1 MADSPETDAIEKTPE
16 ELAADAEHAK
26 VAASEELAAQ
36 DAENV
41 VAATK
46 AKKNK
51 GSADYGAE
59 DITVLEGLEAVRKRP
74 GMYIGST
81 GPRGL
86 HHLVYE
92 VVDNSVD
99 EALAGYCTEIEVTIH
114 PDNSVTVKDNGRGIP
129 VAVQK
134 QTGRPAAE
142 VVMTVLHAG
151 GKFGDGGGYK
161 VSGGLHGVGISVVN
175 ALSETVD
182 LEIHLDGKIHT
193 QSYDRG
199 IPRADLKSGGSSKET
214 GTQVTFL
221 PDADIFETLEFDY
234 TTLQTRL
241 REMAFLTRGLRI
253 TLTDERGEGR
263 SDSFKFDNGIRDFIE
278 YLHSTGSK
286 DPIHKKIVYFSDET
300 ENEEVEIALQW
311 NDSYQESLLSFANNI
326 NTHDGGTH
334 LSGFRSALTRTMNAY
349 AREKGMLKEGKDK
362 NLEGEDIRE
371 GITAIISV
379 KLQEPQ
385 FEGQTKGKLGN
396 PNIEGFVQK
405 ATNEKL
411 AEFLEENPKE
421 AKAVLTKAI
430 EASRAR
436 MAARKAR
443 DLTRRKSALE
453 NSALPGKLADCSV
466 RDPALAELFIVEGDS
481 AGGSGKQGRDR
492 NTQAILPLRGKIIN
506 VEKARTDKVLANNE
520 IQALITAI
528 GTGIGG
534 EFDLES
540 LRYHKIILMTDADVD
555 GAHIRTL
562 ALTFFFRHCK
572 DLITGGYIYIAKP
585 PLYKLKV
592 SGKDRY
598 VEKEQELE
606 EVLLTNKYEKFKIT
620 EIADRGASDAALKK
634 KNTKPKSMELTEARW
649 QRFSKLLK
657 QHQGWST
664 VLRAEYGHEVVD
676 FLERSSIVATGLTS
690 AEDVVKFATNGKD
703 DTASVLVELV
713 RENDVELTLRA
724 VETETGH
731 AQVHSLSRTLFEGK
745 EFREFVRAQT
755 TLTELVGELPVEV
768 ELDGSF
774 EIARSYEEL
783 RQKVIK
789 LASKGVAISRFKG
802 LGEMNADQLAE
813 TTMNRET
820 RTLAQVTIED
830 AAAAEEM
837 FATLMGDKVEPRKAF
852 IDEHAKEAV
861 NIDV

>member
-1 MADSPETDAIEKTPE
+1 MAKSPANEIDEATDDTVSETA
-16 ELAADAEHAK
+16 
-26 VAASEELAAQ
+26 
-36 DAENV
+36 
-41 VAATK
+41 
-46 AKKNK
+46 AKKEPPK
-51 GSADYGAE
+51 KTKQGGAADYGAQ

-92 VVDNSVD
+92 VVDNAVD
-99 EALAGYCTEIEVTIH
+99 EALAGFCTEINVEIH
-114 PDNSVTVKDNGRGIP
+114 PDNSISVCDNGRGIP
-129 VAVQK
+129 TDIHEK
-134 QTGRPAAE
+134 QGRPAAE
-142 VVMTVLHAG
+142 VVLTVLHAG

-161 VSGGLHGVGISVVN
+161 VSGGLHGVGVSVVN
-175 ALSETVD
+175 ALSEVLD
-182 LEIHLDGKIHT
+182 LTIHRDGQIWE
-193 QSYDRG
+193 QSYARG
-199 IPRADLKSGGSSKET
+199 VPQADLKTTGKTDTT
-214 GTQVTFL
+214 GTTVTFF
-221 PDADIFETLEFDY
+221 PDDEIFETLEFDY

-241 REMAFLTRGLRI
+241 REMAFLTKGLKI
-253 TLTDERGEGR
+253 TLHDERAEGR
-263 SDSFKFDNGIRDFIE
+263 EDVFQYENGIQDFIA
-278 YLHSTGSK
+278 YLHSTGTK
-286 DPIHKKIVYFSDET
+286 EPLHKKIVYFHEET
-300 ENEEVEIALQW
+300 DNEEVEIALQW

-349 AREKGMLKEGKDK
+349 ARSSGLLKEKDK
-362 NLEGEDIRE
+362 NLEGEDLRE
-371 GITAIISV
+371 GITAIVSV
-379 KLQEPQ
+379 KLQDPQ

-396 PNIEGFVQK
+396 PQIEGLVQQV
-405 ATNEKL
+405 TNRRL

-421 AKAVLTKAI
+421 AKAVLSKAI
-430 EASRAR
+430 DAARAR
-436 MAARKAR
+436 EAARKAR

-466 RDPALAELFIVEGDS
+466 KDPALAELFIVEGDS

-506 VEKARTDKVLANNE
+506 VEKARTDKVLANLE

-534 EFDLES
+534 EFDIES

-562 ALTFFFRHCK
+562 ALTFFFRHTK
-572 DLITGGYIYIAKP
+572 DLINGGYIYIAKP
-585 PLYKLKV
+585 PLYKVKI

-598 VEKEQELE
+598 VEKESELE
-606 EVLLTNKYEKFKIT
+606 EVLLANKYEKIKV
-620 EIADRGASDAALKK
+620 SDVKSKK
-634 KNTKPKSMELTEARW
+634 LDLTEARW
-649 QRFSKLLK
+649 HRFTKLLR

-664 VLRAEYGHEVVD
+664 VLRAEYGHEAID
-676 FLERSSIVATGLTS
+676 FLERSKIVADGLIDPDEVIKY
-690 AEDVVKFATNGKD
+690 AQNGKED
-703 DTASVLVELV
+703 DSSMTVEFV
-713 RENDVELTLRA
+713 REDPVELTIRGVERA
-724 VETETGH
+724 TGH
-731 AQVHSLSRTLFEGK
+731 AQVHRLSRSLFESR
-745 EFREFVRAQT
+745 EFREFVKAQGS
-755 TLTELVGELPVEV
+755 LTELVGHLPVEL

-774 EIARSYEEL
+774 EHAASYEEL
-783 RQKVIK
+783 RQKVLK
-789 LASKGVAISRFKG
+789 LAGKGVAISRFKG
-802 LGEMNADQLAE
+802 LGEMNAEQLAE

-820 RTLAQVTIED
+820 RTLQQVTIED

>member
-1 MADSPETDAIEKTPE
+1 MADE
-16 ELAADAEHAK
+16 
-26 VAASEELAAQ
+26 AQ
-36 DAENV
+36 I
-41 VAATK
+41 
-46 AKKNK
+46 KNA
-51 GSADYGAE
+51 GNADYGAE

-92 VVDNSVD
+92 VMDNSVD
-99 EALAGYCTEIEVTIH
+99 EALAGYGKAIDITIH
-114 PDNSVTVKDNGRGIP
+114 PDNSVTVRDEGRGIP
-129 VAVQK
+129 VGIQK

-142 VVMTVLHAG
+142 TVLTVLHAG

-175 ALSETVD
+175 ALSEWVD
-182 LEIHLDGKIHT
+182 LEIHTDGKIHK

-199 IPRADLKSGGSSKET
+199 VPRFDLKEVGPADDT
-214 GTQVTFL
+214 GTTVTFM
-221 PDADIFETLEFDY
+221 PDDEIFETLEFDY
-234 TTLQTRL
+234 TTLQTRM
-241 REMAFLTRGLRI
+241 REMAFLTKGLKI

-263 SDSFKFDNGIRDFIE
+263 SDTFQYDNGIRDFVE
-278 YLHSTGSK
+278 YLHSTGTK
-286 DPIHKKIVYFSDET
+286 DPIHKKIVYFTEESDDA
-300 ENEEVEIALQW
+300 EVEVALQW

-349 AREKGMLKEGKDK
+349 ARDKGLLKEKDK

-371 GITAIISV
+371 GITAIVSV
-379 KLQEPQ
+379 KLSEPQ

-396 PNIEGFVQK
+396 PQIEGFVQK

-421 AKAVLTKAI
+421 AKGVLTKAI
-430 EASRAR
+430 EASQAR
-436 MAARKAR
+436 LAARKAR

-492 NTQAILPLRGKIIN
+492 NTQAILPLRGKILN
-506 VEKARTDKVLANNE
+506 VEKARVDKVLANNE

-534 EFDLES
+534 EFDMES

-562 ALTFFFRHCK
+562 ALTFFFRHTPE
-572 DLITGGYIYIAKP
+572 LIAGGYVYIAKP
-585 PLYKLKV
+585 PLYKLKM

-598 VEKEQELE
+598 VEKEHELE
-606 EVLLTNKYEKFKIT
+606 DVLLTNKYEKLKIH
-620 EIADRGASDAALKK
+620 EIAAPSKGA
-634 KNTKPKSMELTEARW
+634 KPKTLELTETRW
-649 QRFSKLLK
+649 QRYTKLLK
-657 QHQGWST
+657 QHHGWSAA
-664 VLRAEYGHEVVD
+664 LRAEYGHEAID
-676 FLERSSIVATGLTS
+676 FLERSSIVAEGLTE
-690 AEDVVKFATNGKD
+690 ADEIIKFAQNGKD
-703 DTASVLVELV
+703 DKATVTVDFV
-713 RENDVELTLRA
+713 REDDIALTLRSL
-724 VETETGH
+724 ETETGH
-731 AQVHSLSRTLFEGK
+731 AQVHALPRSLFESK
-745 EFREFVRAQT
+745 EFREFVKVQAA
-755 TLTELVGELPVEV
+755 LTDLIGVLPVEV
-768 ELDGSF
+768 QLDD
-774 EIARSYEEL
+774 SYEKANSYDEV

-789 LASKGVAISRFKG
+789 LASKGVQISRFKG
-802 LGEMNADQLAE
+802 LGEMNAEQLAE
-813 TTMNRET
+813 TTMNRDT
-820 RTLAQVTIED
+820 RTLAQVSIED

-837 FATLMGDKVEPRKAF
+837 FSTLMGDKVEPRKAF

>member
-1 MADSPETDAIEKTPE
+1 MAEADTNNAEIDNGVE
-16 ELAADAEHAK
+16 EIAPDEEVELRDNK
-26 VAASEELAAQ
+26 V
-36 DAENV
+36 
-41 VAATK
+41 
-46 AKKNK
+46 
-51 GSADYGAE
+51 SADYGAE

-92 VVDNSVD
+92 VMDNSVD
-99 EALAGYCTEIEVTIH
+99 EALAGYGKAIDITIH
-114 PDNSVTVKDNGRGIP
+114 PDNSVTVRDEGRGIP
-129 VAVQK
+129 VGIQK

-142 VVMTVLHAG
+142 TVLTVLHAG

-175 ALSETVD
+175 ALSEWVD
-182 LEIHLDGKIHT
+182 LEIHTEGGIHK

-199 IPRADLKSGGSSKET
+199 VPRFDLKREGDADDT
-214 GTQVTFL
+214 GTTVTFM
-221 PDADIFETLEFDY
+221 PDDEVFETLEFDY
-234 TTLQTRL
+234 TTLQTRM
-241 REMAFLTRGLRI
+241 REMAFLTKGLRI

-263 SDSFKFDNGIRDFIE
+263 QDVFQYDNGIRDFVE
-278 YLHSTGSK
+278 YLHSTGTK
-286 DPIHKKIVYFSDET
+286 DPIHKKIVYFT
-300 ENEEVEIALQW
+300 EQTEGEELEVALQW
-311 NDSYQESLLSFANNI
+311 NDSYQETLLSFANNI

-349 AREKGMLKEGKDK
+349 ARDKGLLKEKDK

-371 GITAIISV
+371 GITAIVSV
-379 KLQEPQ
+379 KLGEPQ

-405 ATNEKL
+405 ATNDKL

-421 AKAVLTKAI
+421 AKAVLMKAI
-430 EASRAR
+430 EAQQAR
-436 MAARKAR
+436 TAARKAR

-492 NTQAILPLRGKIIN
+492 NTQAILPLRGKILN
-506 VEKARTDKVLANNE
+506 VEKSRIDKVLGNNE

-534 EFDLES
+534 EFDIES

-562 ALTFFFRHCK
+562 ALTFLFRHMPE
-572 DLITGGYIYIAKP
+572 LIAGGFIYIAKP
-585 PLYKLKV
+585 PLYKIKV

-598 VEKEQELE
+598 VEKENELE
-606 EVLLTNKYEKFKIT
+606 EVLLTNKYEKLKIHEVT
-620 EIADRGASDAALKK
+620 QNGK
-634 KNTKPKSMELTEARW
+634 KPKTLELTETRW
-649 QRFSKLLK
+649 QRFTKLLK

-664 VLRAEYGHEVVD
+664 VLRAEYGHEAID
-676 FLERSSIVATGLTS
+676 FLERSSIVADGLTNP
-690 AEDVVKFATNGKD
+690 EDVIKFAQNGKD
-703 DTASVLVELV
+703 DQATVTVDLV
-713 RENDVELTLRA
+713 RQDAVELTLKGI
-724 VETETGH
+724 ETETGH
-731 AQVHSLSRTLFEGK
+731 AQVHHLPRSLFEGK
-745 EFREFVRAQT
+745 EFREFVKVQGA
-755 TLTELVGELPVEV
+755 LTELIGDLPVEV
-768 ELDGSF
+768 ELDGNF
-774 EIARSYEEL
+774 EKARSYEEI

-789 LASKGVAISRFKG
+789 LVSKGVAISRFKG
-802 LGEMNADQLAE
+802 LGEMNAEQLAE
-813 TTMNRET
+813 TTMNRDT
-820 RTLAQVTIED
+820 RTLAQVSIED
-830 AAAAEEM
+830 AAAAETM
-837 FATLMGDKVEPRKAF
+837 FSTLMGDKVEPRKAF

>member
-1 MADSPETDAIEKTPE
+1 MADPEQIKNDEVP
-16 ELAADAEHAK
+16 AAAGG
-26 VAASEELAAQ
+26 
-36 DAENV
+36 
-41 VAATK
+41 
-46 AKKNK
+46 KNA
-51 GSADYGAE
+51 GAADYGAQ

-92 VVDNSVD
+92 IVDNSVD
-99 EALAGYCTEIEVTIH
+99 EALAGFATSIEVTIH
-114 PDNSVTVKDNGRGIP
+114 PDNSITVTDDGRGIP
-129 VAVQK
+129 VDIQK

-142 VVMTVLHAG
+142 TVLTVLHAG

-161 VSGGLHGVGISVVN
+161 VSGGLHGVGSSVVN
-175 ALSETVD
+175 ALSEWLD
-182 LEIHLDGKIHT
+182 LEVHLGGKIHT

-199 IPRADLKSGGSSKET
+199 IPRADLKASGTADNT
-214 GTQVTFL
+214 GTSISFM
-221 PDADIFETLEFDY
+221 PDDEIFETLEFDY

-241 REMAFLTRGLRI
+241 REMAFLTKGLKI

-263 SDSFKFDNGIRDFIE
+263 SDTFQFENGIRDFIE
-278 YLHSTGSK
+278 YLHSTGTK
-286 DPIHKKIVYFSDET
+286 DPIHKKIVYFVEES

-349 AREKGMLKEGKDK
+349 ARDKGLLKEKDK

-371 GITAIISV
+371 GITAIVSV

-385 FEGQTKGKLGN
+385 FEGQTKAKLGN
-396 PNIEGFVQK
+396 PQIEGFVQK
-405 ATNEKL
+405 TTNEKL

-421 AKAVLTKAI
+421 AKAVLVKTI

-436 MAARKAR
+436 LAARKAR

-492 NTQAILPLRGKIIN
+492 NTQAILPLRGKILN
-506 VEKARTDKVLANNE
+506 VEKARVDKVLANNE

-534 EFDLES
+534 EFDMES

-562 ALTFFFRHCK
+562 ALTFLFRHMPQ
-572 DLITGGYIYIAKP
+572 LVNNGHVYIAKP
-585 PLYKLKV
+585 PLYKVKV

-598 VEKEQELE
+598 VEKEHELE
-606 EVLLTNKYEKFKIT
+606 EVLLTNKYEKFKISEVVESVEGKPAT
-620 EIADRGASDAALKK
+620 KK
-634 KNTKPKSMELTEARW
+634 DPKTLELTETRW
-649 QRFSKLLK
+649 HRFSKLLK
-657 QHQGWST
+657 QNEGWST
-664 VLRAEYGHEVVD
+664 VMRADYGHEAVE
-676 FLERSSIVATGLTS
+676 FLERSSIVAEGLTDPES
-690 AEDVVKFATNGKD
+690 VVKFAKNGKD
-703 DTASVLVELV
+703 DTASVAVEFV
-713 RENDVELTLRA
+713 REDPVELTLRG
-724 VETETGH
+724 VERETGH
-731 AQVHSLSRTLFEGK
+731 AQVHRLSRSLFESR
-745 EFREFVRAQT
+745 EFREFVKVQT
-755 TLTELVGELPVEV
+755 ALTELVGELPVEV
-768 ELDGSF
+768 ELDGHF
-774 EIARSYEEL
+774 EKAKSYGEL
-783 RQKVIK
+783 RAKVIK
-789 LASKGVAISRFKG
+789 LAGRGVQISRFKG
-802 LGEMNADQLAE
+802 LGEMNAEQLAE
-813 TTMNRET
+813 TTMNRDT

-830 AAAAEEM
+830 ALAAEEM
-837 FATLMGDKVEPRKAF
+837 FSTLMGDKVEPRKAF